1 MKLLGQTLGKKG
13 MMDDLFDFFYTI
25 IAGLFLLFF
34 ISLALSG
41 GIAESQQRSISEI
54 ADFHQKEIALNHL
67 AVQVQGGIDIQAEE
81 VDSLIAESNLWEEKV
96 ITGCWDY
103 QTSTDCLTDPAQI
116 AKGLCNWVEEEEV
129 CFRK

>member
-1 MKLLGQTLGKKG
+1 MVKKIVLGKKG

-41 GIAESQQRSISEI
+41 GIKDSQQRSISEI
-54 ADFHQKEIALNHL
+54 ADFQKKDLALNHL
-67 AVQVQGGIDIQAEE
+67 AVQVQEGAEIKAEE
-81 VDSLIAESNLWEEKV
+81 IDQLVAESNLWENRI